1 MKNCKH
7 CNALVDDTATTC
19 SACGFPLKQIPD
31 QADAYQPTP
40 MGFDPYF
47 TLGLVVPFLG
57 LILYFVYEHHD
68 RAKARRVLT
77 GFFAQLSFTAA
88 AAVILLLTLSA

>member
-1 MKNCKH
+1 MKNCQH
-7 CNALVDDTATTC
+7 CKALVDDTAKTC
-19 SACGFPLKQIPD
+19 SACGFPLQQIPD

-57 LILYFVYEHHD
+57 LILYFVYGHHD
-68 RAKARRVLT
+68 PVKARRVLT
-77 GFFAQLSFTAA
+77 GFFAQLSFSA
-88 AAVILLLTLSA
+88 AAVVIILLTLLA